1 MTSEATTAAYA
12 ALNTT
17 PLYAL
22 HRRLGAK
29 MVGFAGYD
37 MPVSYPGGI
46 IKEHLHT
53 REQAGIFDVSHMGQ
67 AVLSGRD
74 HETVAAA
81 LETLVAADILAL
93 KPGAQRYT
101 QLLND
106 QGGIIDDLMV
116 ARPAGSAGG
125 RLHLVVNAA
134 RKTVDFLHIEAMIG
148 HRVRLDPL
156 PEQAL
161 LALQGPKAAQVMARH
176 APAAAGLDFMGIA
189 EVTVHGIPCLISRS
203 GYTGEDGFEISLA
216 ARHAEDLFRLLV
228 TEPEVIPVGLGARDT
243 LRLEAG
249 LCLYGQDIDETTSP
263 VEAGLEWS
271 IGKRR
276 REQSGFPG
284 AARIRRE
291 LAEGPARRRIGL
303 KLEGRAA
310 ARAGA
315 VVMTPEGQE
324 IGRIT
329 SGAFSPSLGQAIA
342 MGYVPPD
349 YAAPGMQLR
358 VEIRG
363 SAVEAR
369 VTKMPFVA
377 HRYVRHKS

>member
-1 MTSEATTAAYA
+1 MTSEAITATHP
-12 ALNTT
+12 ALSTT

-29 MVGFAGYD
+29 MVSFAGYD

-46 IKEHLHT
+46 LKEHLHT

-116 ARPAGSAGG
+116 ARPAAGPDG

-161 LALQGPKAAQVMARH
+161 IAVQGPKAVEVMARH
-176 APAAAGLDFMGIA
+176 APAAAELGFMGAA

-216 ARHAEDLFRLLV
+216 ACHAEDLFRLLV
-228 TEPEVIPVGLGARDT
+228 TEPEVIPIGLGARDT

-276 REQSGFPG
+276 RGEGGFPG

-291 LAEGPARRRIGL
+291 LAEGPTRRRIGL

-310 ARAGA
+310 ARAGSA
-315 VVMTPEGQE
+315 VMTPQGEE

-342 MGYVPPD
+342 MGYVPTD
-349 YAAPGMQLR
+349 YAAPGQQLR

-363 SAVEAR
+363 SAVEAW
-369 VTKMPFVA
+369 VTQLPFVA